1 LFGRRAISPP
11 RSRRRSRLAV
21 LAALLFGPDGAVL
34 RLLYSR
40 AWGKDASISGAW
52 RAFFTWKCNPWRV
65 VLGVAFVALHLFL
78 DRATVVSH
86 SWIGTEV
93 WYPPAG
99 LVLALL
105 MGLGIS
111 YAPLVF
117 VSGFLTSVINY
128 HLAPWG
134 GNIWYI
140 NGLIAVWYGGEAS
153 LLRRYL
159 KVDRAFHSLQDV
171 FRYVFVVIS
180 ATLGL
185 AFCGVLSFLWS
196 AKIPASGYY
205 SSVLNWWIGDS
216 VALFCLTPFLLV
228 YFMPWLHLHTADSKP
243 RIIRPKPDSWSRAL
257 DSRNL
262 VEFLAQGASILA
274 SLYIAF
280 GSSFASEYQ
289 VFYLFFLP
297 IIWIA
302 VRRGVRGA
310 TAATLL
316 LNVGAILMLRIFPQD
331 FTRLISLQVLML
343 IVSVTGLCLGTLITE
358 RTQALQELRASQSRM
373 QALIGTIDEVVFELD
388 VNGTYKNIWTSDE
401 SLLVRPKAELLGR
414 RASEFLGAELM
425 DPILRIFKR
434 VLKTG
439 KVESIEYFLP
449 SPVKTWF
456 LARVSAIP
464 SPDGIPTAICM
475 TARDITA
482 RKLAEEELRRTS
494 EAAESASRAKSEFLA
509 NISHEIRT
517 PMNGILGMTDLV
529 LDTDVTPEQREYLE
543 MVKVSGDSLMELLNA
558 ILDLSKIEAGKL
570 DLEPIEFPLT
580 FRLAETLK
588 MMQFRAKQKGLELNW
603 HSAADVPESVVGDP
617 VRLRQVLVNL
627 VGNAI
632 KFTEHGEIVIDVR
645 TEQVL
650 QESVV
655 LHFRV
660 QDSGIGIANDKQKM
674 IFEAFTQADS
684 STTRKYGG
692 TGLGL
697 SITSRLVELM
707 GGRIWVE
714 SLSGQGSTFHFT
726 AKFGLPCGEPAIAT
740 YVEHSGGAS

>member
-1 LFGRRAISPP
+1 LRFSSGRP
-11 RSRRRSRLAV
+11 L
-21 LAALLFGPDGAVL
+21 
-34 RLLYSR
+34 
-40 AWGKDASISGAW
+40 GKDASIVSPW
-52 RAFFTWKCNPWRV
+52 RAFFSWKCNPWRV
-65 VLGVAFVALHLFL
+65 ILGIAFVALHLLL

-99 LVLALL
+99 LELALL

-128 HLAPWG
+128 HLPPLG

-140 NGLIAVWYGGEAS
+140 NGLIAVWYGRVAS
-153 LLRRYL
+153 VLGRYL
-159 KVDRAFHSLQDV
+159 QVDGVFRSLQGV
-171 FRYVFVVIS
+171 IRYVFVVNS

-185 AFCGVLSFLWS
+185 AFCGALSFLWS
-196 AKIPASGYY
+196 GKIPAAHYY
-205 SSVLNWWIGDS
+205 GSVLNWWIGDS

-228 YFMPWLHLHTADSKP
+228 YIIPWLQLHTAGLKP
-243 RIIRPKPDSWSRAL
+243 RTIRPKPDPWSRTP
-257 DSRNL
+257 DPRNL
-262 VEFLAQGASILA
+262 LEFLAQGASIIV

-331 FTRLISLQVLML
+331 FSRLISLQVLML
-343 IVSVTGLCLGTLITE
+343 IVSATGLCLGTLITE
-358 RTQALQELRASQSRM
+358 RNQADQELRESEGRM

-388 VNGTYKNIWTSDE
+388 GNGTYKNIWTSDE

-414 RASEFLGAELM
+414 RAVEFLGAELM
-425 DPILRIFKR
+425 DPILKIFKR

-439 KVESIEYFLP
+439 KVESIEFVLP
-449 SPVKTWF
+449 LPVKTWF

-464 SPDGIPTAICM
+464 SPDGTPTTICM

-494 EAAESASRAKSEFLA
+494 EAAEAASRAKSEFLA

-529 LDTDVTPEQREYLE
+529 LDTAVTPEQREYLE

-570 DLEPIEFPLT
+570 DLEPIEFPLH

-603 HSAADVPESVVGDP
+603 QSAADVPENVVGDP
-617 VRLRQVLVNL
+617 TRLRQALVNL

-632 KFTEHGEIVIDVR
+632 KFTEHGVIVVDVQ
-645 TEQVL
+645 TQEVL
-650 QESVV
+650 QESVE

-660 QDSGIGIANDKQKM
+660 QDSGIGIENDKQKM

-707 GGRIWVE
+707 SGRIWVE
-714 SLSGQGSTFHFT
+714 SVPGQGSTFHFT
-726 AKFGLPCGEPAIAT
+726 AKFGLPRAETAAVTCAER
-740 YVEHSGGAS
+740 SGSAL

>member
-1 LFGRRAISPP
+1 MAGAWNEFFSWRCNP
-11 RSRRRSRLAV
+11 RSV
-21 LAALLFGPDGAVL
+21 LVG
-34 RLLYSR
+34 
-40 AWGKDASISGAW
+40 II
-52 RAFFTWKCNPWRV
+52 
-65 VLGVAFVALHLFL
+65 FVALHLLL
-78 DRATVVSH
+78 DRATVVTH
-86 SWIGTEV
+86 SWIGSEV

-99 LVLALL
+99 LELALL

-111 YAPLVF
+111 YAPLIF

-128 HLAPWG
+128 HLPPLGA
-134 GNIWYI
+134 NIWYI
-140 NGLIAVWYGGEAS
+140 NALIAVWYGGVA
-153 LLRRYL
+153 LVLRRYL
-159 KVDRAFHSLQDV
+159 RIDGAFRSLQDV
-171 FRYVFVVIS
+171 FRYVLVVTT

-196 AKIPASGYY
+196 KEIPFSSYF

-228 YFMPWLHLHTADSKP
+228 YVAPWLQLHTAPST
-243 RIIRPKPDSWSRAL
+243 RSSARSMRPETDPWSRNPN
-257 DSRNL
+257 SHNL
-262 VEFLAQGASILA
+262 VELLAQGTSILA
-274 SLYIAF
+274 SLYIAL
-280 GSSFASEYQ
+280 GSGFATEYQ
-289 VFYLFFLP
+289 LFYVFFLP

-310 TAATLL
+310 AAATLL
-316 LNVGAILMLRIFPQD
+316 LNIGAILMLRIFPQD
-331 FTRLISLQVLML
+331 FGRLLSLQVLML

-358 RTQALQELRASQSRM
+358 RDQGYQELRASEGRM

-388 VNGTYKNIWTSDE
+388 ANGTYKNIWTIDE

-414 RASEFLGAELM
+414 RASDFLSADLM

-439 KVESIEYFLP
+439 KVESIEYSLPLP
-449 SPVKTWF
+449 SQTWF

-464 SPDGIPTAICM
+464 SPDGKPTTICM

-482 RKLAEEELRRTS
+482 RKLAEEELRKTS

-529 LDTDVTPEQREYLE
+529 LDTAVTPEQKEYLE
-543 MVKVSGDSLMELLNA
+543 MVKASGDSLMELLNS

-570 DLEPIEFPLT
+570 DLEPIEFP
-580 FRLAETLK
+580 FQYRLAETLK
-588 MMQFRAKQKGLELNW
+588 VMKFRAKQKGLELRW
-603 HSAADVPESVVGDP
+603 HSAADVPEFLVGDP
-617 VRLRQVLVNL
+617 TRLRQILVNL

-632 KFTEHGEIVIDVR
+632 KFTNSGEIVVDIQ
-645 TEQVL
+645 TQKVL
-650 QESVV
+650 EEAIE

-660 QDSGIGIANDKQKM
+660 QDSGIGIADDKQRM

-697 SITSRLVELM
+697 AITTSLVDLM
-707 GGRIWVE
+707 GGKIWVD
-714 SLSGQGSTFHFT
+714 SVPGRGSTFHFT
-726 AKFGLPCGEPAIAT
+726 AKFGLPRDHTAVVT
-740 YVEHSGGAS
+740 SWQHSGGVS

>member
-1 LFGRRAISPP
+1 LSQVE
-11 RSRRRSRLAV
+11 L
-21 LAALLFGPDGAVL
+21 
-34 RLLYSR
+34 
-40 AWGKDASISGAW
+40 GKDTSIVGAW
-52 RAFFTWKCNPWRV
+52 RTFFTPTCNPWRIAI
-65 VLGVAFVALHLFL
+65 GVAFVALHLLL

-86 SWIGTEV
+86 SWIGTEL

-99 LVLALL
+99 LELALL
-105 MGLGIS
+105 LGLGVS
-111 YAPLVF
+111 YTPLIF

-128 HLAPWG
+128 HLPAFG

-140 NGLIAVWYGGEAS
+140 NTLIAVWYGGVAVV
-153 LLRRYL
+153 LRRYL
-159 KVDRAFHSLQDV
+159 RADGAFCSLQDV
-171 FRYVFVVIS
+171 FRYVFVVLG

-196 AKIPASGYY
+196 RQIPARSYG

-228 YFMPWLHLHTADSKP
+228 YIMPWLQVHTARSTP
-243 RIIRPKPDSWSRAL
+243 EIARTIRPKTDPWSRTPDSRHVFEL
-257 DSRNL
+257 
-262 VEFLAQGASILA
+262 LAQGASIFA
-274 SLYIAF
+274 SLCIAF
-280 GSSFASEYQ
+280 GSSFTREYQ
-289 VFYLFFLP
+289 LIYLFFLP
-297 IIWIA
+297 LIWIA

-316 LNVGAILMLRIFPQD
+316 LNFGAILMLRIFPQD
-331 FTRLISLQVLML
+331 FARLISLQVLML
-343 IVSVTGLCLGTLITE
+343 IVSVTGLCLGTLISE
-358 RTQALQELRASQSRM
+358 RNQADQELRESEGRM

-388 VNGTYKNIWTSDE
+388 VNGTYKNIWTIDE

-414 RASEFLGAELM
+414 RATEFLGADLV
-425 DPILRIFKR
+425 DPVLKIFKR

-439 KVESIEYFLP
+439 KVESIEYSLLL
-449 SPVKTWF
+449 PVKTWF

-464 SPDGIPTAICM
+464 SPDGKSTAICM

-517 PMNGILGMTDLV
+517 PMNGILGLTDLM
-529 LDTDVTPEQREYLE
+529 LDTSVTSEQKEYLE
-543 MVKVSGDSLMELLNA
+543 MIKVSGDSLMELLNA

-570 DLEPIEFPLT
+570 DLEPIEFSLPT
-580 FRLAETLK
+580 RLAETLK
-588 MMQFRAKQKGLELNW
+588 MMQFRAKQKGLELHW
-603 HSAADVPESVVGDP
+603 HSGPDVPESVVGDP
-617 VRLRQVLVNL
+617 TRLRQVLVNL

-632 KFTEHGEIVIDVR
+632 KFTERGRIVVDVQTQEIS
-645 TEQVL
+645 
-650 QESVV
+650 QESVE
-655 LHFRV
+655 LHFSV
-660 QDSGIGIANDKQKM
+660 QDSGIGIPNDKQKM

-707 GGRIWVE
+707 GGKIWVE
-714 SLSGQGSTFHFT
+714 SVPGHGSTFHFT
-726 AKFGLPCGEPAIAT
+726 AKFGLPHGLAVDAT
-740 YVEHSGGAS
+740 QWQHSGGAL

>member
-1 LFGRRAISPP
+1 MN
-11 RSRRRSRLAV
+11 SRPGVS
-21 LAALLFGPDGAVL
+21 
-34 RLLYSR
+34 
-40 AWGKDASISGAW
+40 AW
-52 RAFFTWKCNPWRV
+52 RTFFTWKCNPWRV
-65 VLGVAFVALHLFL
+65 VLGLAFVSLHLLL

-86 SWIGTEV
+86 SWIGTEI

-99 LVLALL
+99 LELALL

-128 HLAPWG
+128 HLLPLG

-140 NGLIAVWYGGEAS
+140 NSLIAVWYGGVAS
-153 LLRRYL
+153 VLGRYL
-159 KVDRAFHSLQDV
+159 QVDGVFRSLQGV
-171 FRYVFVVIS
+171 IRYVLVVIS

-185 AFCGVLSFLWS
+185 AFCGALSFLWS
-196 AKIPASGYY
+196 GKIPVAGYY

-228 YFMPWLHLHTADSKP
+228 YVIPWLQLHTAGMKP
-243 RIIRPKPDSWSRAL
+243 RTFRPKPDAWSRTP

-262 VEFLAQGASILA
+262 VEFLAQGASILV

-280 GSSFASEYQ
+280 GSSFAIEYQ

-331 FTRLISLQVLML
+331 FGRLISLQVLML

-358 RTQALQELRASQSRM
+358 RNQADHELRESEGRM

-388 VNGTYKNIWTSDE
+388 VNGTYKNIWTSDP

-414 RASEFLGAELM
+414 RAAEFLGAEVM
-425 DPILRIFKR
+425 DPILQIFKR
-434 VLKTG
+434 VLRTG
-439 KVESIEYFLP
+439 KVESIEYLLP
-449 SPVKTWF
+449 LPVRTWF

-464 SPDGIPTAICM
+464 SPDGTPRAICM

-494 EAAESASRAKSEFLA
+494 EAAEAASRAKSEFLA

-558 ILDLSKIEAGKL
+558 VLDLSKIEAGKL
-570 DLEPIEFPLT
+570 DLEPIEFPLH

-588 MMQFRAKQKGLELNW
+588 MMQFRAKQKGLELTW
-603 HSAADVPESVVGDP
+603 HSAADVPKNVVGDP
-617 VRLRQVLVNL
+617 TRLRQVLVNL

-632 KFTEHGEIVIDVR
+632 KFTEHGEIIVDVQ
-645 TEQVL
+645 TQEVL
-650 QESVV
+650 QEGVE
-655 LHFRV
+655 LYFRI

-714 SLSGQGSTFHFT
+714 SLPGQGSTFHFT
-726 AKFGLPCGEPAIAT
+726 AKFGLPCSEPAVAT